1 MPYELS
7 IRNIGGITKAE
18 VSLSGRFIA
27 ITGESGAGKSSVV
40 RALELLTGIRSANS
54 ILHAGKEQG
63 EVSLAFEPI
72 PEKPDA
78 ALEEPVLVRR
88 IISASGKNRT
98 YIQDRPAT
106 LSTLEQLMKSHVR
119 IQSQFAQMQLLNPDD
134 QMAIL
139 DASGG
144 PVLQILKNDLISL
157 WTKAVA
163 LERKIRGIQKRR
175 TEIEKTYEDA
185 EKILPVLCSL
195 NLSPGCETEWEAI
208 RRELQE
214 KVRNMRQA
222 SESILRLAGGKSE
235 PGLIDELEK
244 TVNSLRS
251 VFPEDKVREFG
262 EAFDE
267 GILFIRTAVRYAERE
282 FGSRELEIA
291 EAALEEHE
299 RHLGVLRKIMRQL
312 NLNTAESLLEYARTA
327 KSELSWLSSSVQE
340 TNVLTDEIR
349 DLKKRTSKAALALR
363 EERRRKA
370 DEIGRKISAT
380 LQDLAMPGTIFRID
394 VEPQER
400 IRSTGADM
408 VSFMF
413 SPDGERFL
421 PVQKVASGGELSRL
435 LLAVQFVMPETLL
448 PDTLVFDE
456 VEAGL
461 GGQAALLTGL
471 KLRDLSRS
479 CRIVLITHEATLAA
493 LADQHFLVERIGSET
508 IIREVRGDERIR
520 EIARMLS
527 GDPYMREAQE
537 HARRILLGENP
548 DPHQNSDMINQNT
561 SCSDA

>member
-7 IRNIGGITKAE
+7 IRNIGGISQAD
-18 VSLSGRFIA
+18 VSFSGRFIA

-40 RALELLTGIRSANS
+40 RALELLTGSRSATS
-54 ILHAGKEQG
+54 ILHAGTEQG
-63 EVSLAFEPI
+63 EVCLAFEPLSG
-72 PEKPDA
+72 KSGFTSD
-78 ALEEPVLVRR
+78 EPVLVRR

-106 LSTLEQLMKSHVR
+106 LSTLEQLMKQYVR

-144 PVLQILKNDLISL
+144 QSLQILKNDLVSL

-163 LERKIRGIQKRR
+163 LERKIRDIQKRR
-175 TEIEKTYEDA
+175 AEIEKIYSDA
-185 EKILPVLCSL
+185 GKILPVLGSL
-195 NLSPGCETEWEAI
+195 NLSPGCETEWEAT

-214 KVRNMRQA
+214 RVRNMRHA
-222 SESILRLAGGKSE
+222 SEYIFRLAGGKSE
-235 PGLIDELEK
+235 PGLIDELEQ
-244 TVNSLRS
+244 TVRALRS
-251 VFPEDKVREFG
+251 VFPEDKAREFVA
-262 EAFDE
+262 AFDD
-267 GILFIRTAVRYAERE
+267 GIQCMRTAVGYLDRE
-282 FGSRELEIA
+282 FGSRELEVA

-299 RHLGVLRKIMRQL
+299 RRLGALRKIMRQL
-312 NLNTAESLLEYARTA
+312 NRNTVESLLEYARMAT
-327 KSELSWLSSSVQE
+327 SELSWLSSSVRE
-340 TNVLTDEIR
+340 ASSLNDEVL
-349 DLKKRTSKAALALR
+349 DLKKNTSKAALALR

-370 DEIGRKISAT
+370 EETGTKISAT
-380 LQDLAMPGTIFRID
+380 LQELAMPGTVFRID

-400 IRSTGADM
+400 IRSTGADT

-413 SPDGERFL
+413 SSDGERFL

-435 LLAVQFVMPETLL
+435 LLAVQVVMPETLL

-508 IIREVRGDERIR
+508 DIREVNGEERIC

-527 GDPYMREAQE
+527 GDPNMREAQE
-537 HARRILLGENP
+537 HARRILLGERPVPQQKN
-548 DPHQNSDMINQNT
+548 DNLD
-561 SCSDA
+561 